1 MLQGLS
7 SIFGKVP
14 KESYELL
21 GRNIEIRKTLE
32 KIYRDYK
39 AGIEI
44 NTKDFDLVFNEI
56 FRYFFRP
63 LELAI
68 IGARPLTFI
77 LPTRKNIS
85 LFETFS
91 NTFQAYDDFL
101 KSLRDHFQ
109 LTFSIFEKEGY
120 TTLLTDSIKE
130 FRELVEKYG
139 DLELY
144 DFDRYKF
151 VADYP
156 YILTNRALKHISESF
171 EAWER
176 FGNDYFTFKNLMKRT
191 YKKAVEEFINTA
203 KTKEFGSYS
212 EFANEFYNIAA
223 KHFDELLRSEEYLKV
238 QSSMNSNLMDHIYH
252 FRRFAEE
259 ALENNP
265 LNPFATVSQL
275 DEAYKRITDLK
286 RKISELEK
294 KIEEISKDKVVQA

>member
-1 MLQGLS
+1 M
-7 SIFGKVP
+7 
-14 KESYELL
+14 
-21 GRNIEIRKTLE
+21 
-32 KIYRDYK
+32 
-39 AGIEI
+39 
-44 NTKDFDLVFNEI
+44 
-56 FRYFFRP
+56 
-63 LELAI
+63 
-68 IGARPLTFI
+68 
-77 LPTRKNIS
+77 
-85 LFETFS
+85 FETFS
-91 NTFQAYDDFL
+91 NTFQAYDNFL

-120 TTLLTDSIKE
+120 TTLLTDSIKDSIKE

-176 FGNDYFTFKNLMKRT
+176 FGNDYFTFKDLMKRT
-191 YKKAVEEFINTA
+191 YKKAVEEFVNTA

-212 EFANEFYNIAA
+212 EFANEFYNITA

-286 RKISELEK
+286 RKILELEK